1 MNECIYRMTTLSLEK
16 AIELSKNTI
25 DIARKA
31 GHKIC
36 VTIVDVSGNIQLCMR
51 DDGANYVTPES
62 SRKKAFTSA
71 ATGGPTLKMAE
82 RFSESP
88 HLFQLTEAHDS
99 LMLYG
104 GGYPII
110 LNNEQIGGIGVA
122 GAPGGHLDHEIV
134 VKALKS
140 VGAEVQE

>member
-1 MNECIYRMTTLSLEK
+1 MDDGLYGVTTLSLDR
-16 AIELSKNTI
+16 AIELSRNAI
-25 DIARKA
+25 DIARQA

-36 VTIVDVSGNIQLCMR
+36 VTIVDVSGCVQLCMR

-82 RFSESP
+82 RFSEKP

-104 GGYPII
+104 GGCPIV
-110 LNNEQIGGIGVA
+110 LHDEKVGGIGVA
-122 GAPGGHLDHEIV
+122 DASGGHLDHEIV
-134 VKALKS
+134 VEALRS
-140 VGAEVQE
+140 VGAEVQG

>member
-1 MNECIYRMTTLSLEK
+1 MDEHQYKMNTISLEK
-16 AIELSKNTI
+16 SIELSRNTI
-25 DIARKA
+25 DIARQD
-31 GHKIC
+31 GYKIC
-36 VTIVDVSGNIQLCMR
+36 VTIVDISGNVQLCMR

-82 RFSESP
+82 KFSEKP
-88 HLFQLTEAHDS
+88 HLFELTKAHDS

-104 GGYPII
+104 GGCPIVF
-110 LNNEQIGGIGVA
+110 NNEKIGGIGVA

-134 VKALKS
+134 VKSLKS
-140 VGAEVQE
+140 VGAEIQG